1 MAMKPRDHPVGELYL
16 IALWCKAC
24 GCNHLVTLP
33 AYKMFPVNRKK
44 AQTERLRRV
53 VLDHESPVR

>member
-1 MAMKPRDHPVGELYL
+1 MAVKLRDHPVWEWYL
-16 IALWCKAC
+16 IALWCKTC
-24 GCNHLVTLP
+24 DYNLLVTLP